1 MKTCSATGR
10 GRYPRTNH
18 KHWVGVTAED
28 IPQGWMDDMIK
39 RLFDELNRQLI
50 RIEDKAKRENQP
62 DETPEEEATDARKLA
77 NLQRALERLTQMEMQ
92 RQSLRETKVGVS
104 DDDARLALERRLDQR
119 LAAIRAQR
127 TSEGSQSS

>member
-1 MKTCSATGR
+1 
-10 GRYPRTNH
+10 
-18 KHWVGVTAED
+18 VGVTAED